1 MIMVEFPI
9 FIATIL
15 KSQYERRGLGGHGG
29 AFETMMRG
37 VVEWMCQELGTRMRE
52 ERGLST

>member
-15 KSQYERRGLGGHGG
+15 KSQHVARGLGGHDG
-29 AFETMMRG
+29 AFEMMMGG
-37 VVEWMCQELGTRMRE
+37 VVEWMCQELGAQMGE